1 MNFLSDR
8 INKMEESATLAM
20 TRMSR
25 DLECKGFNVINLS
38 IGEPDFNTPEFIKD
52 AAKRAIDQNYTH
64 YPPVPGYQDL
74 KEAICVKLKR
84 DNNLD
89 YKPAQVVVS
98 TGAKQALANAIL
110 SLVNPGDEVI
120 IPAPFWVSY
129 SELIK
134 LAEGIPVYVSAT
146 IENDFKIT
154 AAQLEAAITPKTKLF
169 MFNSPNNPT
178 GSVYGKVELES
189 LAKVLEKHENV
200 FIIADEIY
208 EHINFVGKHESLA
221 QFEPI
226 KDRIVLINGVSKG
239 YAMTGWRLGYLAAR
253 TEIATAC
260 NKMQGQITSGACSIA
275 QRAAIDAMLMKPE
288 NAVEMLEMVAAFKN
302 RRDLLL
308 QLLNDIPGIKTNIP
322 DGAFYVFPDVTYY
335 YGKTDGECTVN
346 NGDDL
351 CMYLLK
357 NACVALVPGS
367 AFGDPACIRFSYAT
381 SEEKLIEAAKRVKAA
396 LAELK

>member
-89 YKPAQVVVS
+89 YKPAQIVVS

>member
-1 MNFLSDR
+1 
-8 INKMEESATLAM
+8 MEESATLAM

-89 YKPAQVVVS
+89 YKPAQIVVS